1 MEAERQRR
9 ASRDDLPGQQISRA
23 HQYPPRYPWSHLPLT
38 TPFESHAP
46 HALAGERRAGRR
58 GQGFRVRHAAQRDRS
73 GPASQTFRT
82 HICRCAASQCLCTM
96 LHHCRDVCLGILHLV
111 RVRVR
116 ARVRARARARV
127 GVQNPHKSV
136 SQLVSEISLSLS
148 LSPFLRARWVVTQ
161 GNYLCSFTTTQTQYS
176 DPVVSSGEA
185 A

>member
-1 MEAERQRR
+1 MLGSGAKGSVCDTPLSAIAVAQQVKRSESTFADALRLH
-9 ASRDDLPGQQISRA
+9 AS
-23 HQYPPRYPWSHLPLT
+23 
-38 TPFESHAP
+38 
-46 HALAGERRAGRR
+46 
-58 GQGFRVRHAAQRDRS
+58 
-73 GPASQTFRT
+73 AS
-82 HICRCAASQCLCTM
+82 CCTN
-96 LHHCRDVCLGILHLV
+96 LHHCRNVCLRILHLV

-116 ARVRARARARV
+116 ARAMARARV

-136 SQLVSEISLSLS
+136 SQLVSEISLS